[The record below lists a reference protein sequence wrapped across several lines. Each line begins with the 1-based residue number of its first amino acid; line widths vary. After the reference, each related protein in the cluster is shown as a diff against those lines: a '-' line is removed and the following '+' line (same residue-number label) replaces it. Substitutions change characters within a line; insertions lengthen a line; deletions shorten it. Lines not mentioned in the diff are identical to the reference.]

1 MTVEAI
7 TTEKLDAVAHFEA
20 TRAAY
25 MKYKRGYTGFFWA
38 AFFIALI
45 LSVIH
50 TEFDVFLIIK
60 KLPGTTSFVV
70 KSFSAFTSWDNFWP
84 ELFDWYWGFETWL
97 DALFVSLLMAFTA
110 TIVGTT
116 VGACSVSSPR
126 AT

>member
-25 MKYKRGYTGFFWA
+25 MRYKRGYTAFFWV
-38 AFFIALI
+38 AFFIALT

-50 TEFDVFLIIK
+50 TEFDIFLIIE

-70 KSFSAFTSWDNFWP
+70 KSFSAFSTWANFWLCK
-84 ELFDWYWGFETWL
+84 ECFIRR
-97 DALFVSLLMAFTA
+97 S
-110 TIVGTT
+110 
-116 VGACSVSSPR
+116 SVSKEW
-126 AT
+126 

>member
-1 MTVEAI
+1 
-7 TTEKLDAVAHFEA
+7 
-20 TRAAY
+20 

-70 KSFSAFTSWDNFWP
+70 KSFRRSHPGIISGRNF
-84 ELFDWYWGFETWL
+84 
-97 DALFVSLLMAFTA
+97 
-110 TIVGTT
+110 
-116 VGACSVSSPR
+116 
-126 AT
+126 